1 VSRLLEMQSSAYLA
15 ACRERRPDQLPTS
28 FAPYALT
35 SDLV

>member
-1 VSRLLEMQSSAYLA
+1 MQSRASIDRSRA
-15 ACRERRPDQLPTS
+15 RRPNVLPKA